1 MASSAK
7 KANPH
12 FTILALSSFIAS
24 FAVARVFTTLNPNVV
39 IMVGTGIHI
48 HHFWF
53 GILLLAVGGW
63 LGIINRTE
71 RADQLAAVLYGAGLG
86 LIADEFGLLLTWGNY
101 WTTLTYTVVGI
112 LLAFVILAG
121 LLIGHRATIR
131 AELRRVS
138 RIDAVLYGGI
148 LLAMVSVAFLT
159 TTSSSLI
166 VAVSIVLG
174 IIALAMILFFAINWI
189 RLRSK
194 TKEKLATHKAK

>member
-1 MASSAK
+1 MSSPAR

-24 FAVARVFTTLNPNVV
+24 FAVARIFTTLNPNVV

-71 RADQLAAVLYGAGLG
+71 RVDQLAAVLYGAGLG

-131 AELRRVS
+131 GELSRVS

-166 VAVSIVLG
+166 AAVSIILG

-189 RLRSK
+189 RLRNK
-194 TKEKLATHKAK
+194 TKEKPPAHKAK

>member
-1 MASSAK
+1 MASPAR

-24 FAVARVFTTLNPNVV
+24 FAVARIFTTLNPNVV

-53 GILLLAVGGW
+53 GILLVAVGGW
-63 LGIINRTE
+63 LGIINRAE
-71 RADQLAAVLYGAGLG
+71 RVDQLAAVLYGAGLG

-131 AELRRVS
+131 GELRRVS

-174 IIALAMILFFAINWI
+174 IIALAMILFFAIDWI

-194 TKEKLATHKAK
+194 TKEKPAAHKTK